1 MSKAPDRCPMCGEK
15 SLITN
20 TKFSRYAVCH
30 TGYDCEGFGKH
41 TKIV

>member
-20 TKFSRYAVCH
+20 TKFSRYAVLH
-30 TGYDCEGFGKH
+30 TGYDWLNLENAPR
-41 TKIV
+41 